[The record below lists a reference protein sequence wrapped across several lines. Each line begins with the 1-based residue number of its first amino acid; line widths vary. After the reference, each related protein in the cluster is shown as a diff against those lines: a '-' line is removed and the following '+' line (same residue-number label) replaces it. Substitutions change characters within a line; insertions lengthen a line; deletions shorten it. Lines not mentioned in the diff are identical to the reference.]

1 MSAMTRE
8 KFADLPRKATADTC
22 QDTRQGPERLIGI
35 FSDSEKFFKR
45 EPCWRIHPIHTNSHE
60 ELLNAQ
66 IYVYKDRE
74 NKVIN
79 TYFNVYSSGAVGSN

>member
-8 KFADLPRKATADTC
+8 KFAELPRKATADTC

-35 FSDSEKFFKR
+35 FSDSNF
-45 EPCWRIHPIHTNSHE
+45 PVVHPIHTNSHE